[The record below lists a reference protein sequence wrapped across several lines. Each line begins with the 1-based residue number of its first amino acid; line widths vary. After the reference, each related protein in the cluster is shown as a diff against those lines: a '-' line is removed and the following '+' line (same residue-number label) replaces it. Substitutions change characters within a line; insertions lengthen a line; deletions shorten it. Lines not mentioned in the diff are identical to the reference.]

1 MHAVALEAA
10 GCYIVNDDLLQGWR
24 WARTA
29 VALDGDPYRSLASAY
44 LDGSVHLST
53 KHDLR
58 RPRAASLVESARGH
72 RADAVIFLGAK
83 FCEPGL
89 FDYAL
94 YRRALE
100 EHAIPHLFLEFEEKM
115 WLYDRIQGEV
125 ETFVESMLFA
135 EAAS

>member
-1 MHAVALEAA
+1 VRE
-10 GCYIVNDDLLQGWR
+10 
-24 WARTA
+24 
-29 VALDGDPYRSLASAY
+29 
-44 LDGSVHLST
+44 
-53 KHDLR
+53 
-58 RPRAASLVESARGH
+58 H

-94 YRRALE
+94 YRKALDQN
-100 EHAIPHLFLEFEEKM
+100 AIPHLFLEFEEKM

-135 EAAS
+135 EVVA